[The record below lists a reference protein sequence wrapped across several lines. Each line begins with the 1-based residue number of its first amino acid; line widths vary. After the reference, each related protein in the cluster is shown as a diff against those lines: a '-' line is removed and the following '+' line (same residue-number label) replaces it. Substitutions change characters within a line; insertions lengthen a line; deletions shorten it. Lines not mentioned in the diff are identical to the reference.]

1 MRRPPQIGINTFV
14 WASPL
19 ITADFETIA
28 PRVARM
34 GFDLIELPIEGVTDL
49 DYSRC
54 AAVARDNG
62 LAVSICAVI
71 GPDRDLIHPDAG
83 IRDAGMAYVRHCIT
97 AAQTLG
103 AVNVVGP
110 LYASVG
116 RTWQATPDER
126 ARFTDLLVQQHTE
139 LARAAG
145 DHGVVLCIEPL
156 NRFET
161 SVINLASQAIEVV
174 DRVDHPACRVMLDTF
189 HMNIEER
196 SIGDAIRAAGTR
208 LHHVHMCENDRGAP
222 GSGHVPWQ
230 EVADACRDIGFTGP
244 FVIESF
250 TSKVKSIARAAAI
263 WRPLADSQDELAT
276 SGLRFLRALL
286 N

>member
-1 MRRPPQIGINTFV
+1 MGTPQIGINTFV

-19 ITADFETIA
+19 TTAEFETIA
-28 PRVARM
+28 PRVGQM
-34 GFDLIELPIEGVTDL
+34 GFDSIELPIEGVSDL

-54 AAVARDNG
+54 ASIARDAG

-71 GPDRDLIHPDAG
+71 GPDRDLIHPDG
-83 IRDAGMAYVRHCIT
+83 HIRDTGMKYVRHCI
-97 AAQTLG
+97 AAAKTLG
-103 AVNVVGP
+103 AVNIVGP

-116 RTWQATPDER
+116 RTWHATPDER
-126 ARFTDLLVQQHTE
+126 ARDRDLLVRQHTE

-161 SVINLASQAIEVV
+161 SVINLASQAIDVV
-174 DRVDHPACRVMLDTF
+174 DRVDHPACQVMLDTF

-196 SIGDAIRAAGTR
+196 SIGDAIRAAGKR
-208 LHHVHMCENDRGAP
+208 LHHMHLCENDRGAP

-230 EVADACRDIGFTGP
+230 EVARACRDIGFTGP

-263 WRPLADSQDELAT
+263 WRPLADSQDELAQ
-276 SGLRFLRALL
+276 SGLQFLRSLL